1 MEKPVER
8 KVSLGGAIIGS
19 AVALFAGVLIGINW
33 HYFANFLPYLGI
45 DVIQEKDWSA
55 LNEVYSTLENNYD
68 GELDQDKLT
77 DGAKKGLVKAVGDEY
92 TTYMTAEEAKEFK
105 KDLEGDVGSG
115 IGVEIATRDGY
126 VRVIRTLPDN
136 PAREAGMLAGDIF
149 YKIDGEE
156 VYDLPSD
163 EIATKIR
170 GEEGTEVTVTV
181 VRNGEEKTFTMK
193 REKINNVSAYI
204 NYDGKTAILKIVR
217 FDNSTGDLVQK
228 LAKEAKDKG
237 CNKIILD
244 LRGNGGGYVNAAQ
257 EVLSLWL
264 DGDAIV
270 TQKSIHFSDNTTYAS
285 RGKAILKDMKTI
297 VLVDGTTASASEIT
311 AGALQDYG
319 KAKLV
324 GEKTYG
330 KGVVQTLL
338 NLSGNSLLKV
348 TTAHWYTP
356 NDNNIDGNGIK
367 PDIEVKNTYD
377 DTNHGRD
384 PQLDKAK
391 KLWYNKRTLWKS
403 PSLQQFTT
411 LWPTGLLL
419 LLII

>member
-1 MEKPVER
+1 MNKSKER
-8 KVSLGGAIIGS
+8 KVSLSSAIIGG
-19 AVALFAGVLIGINW
+19 VVTLALGILIGANW
-33 HYFANFLPYLGI
+33 HYLAGFLPYFGI
-45 DVIQEKDWSA
+45 NTTSNEDWSA
-55 LNEVYSTLENNYD
+55 LNEVYSALDNNYD
-68 GELDQDKLT
+68 GELDKNQLL
-77 DGAKKGLVKAVGDEY
+77 DGAKKGLVSAVGDEY
-92 TTYMTAEEAKEFK
+92 TTYMSAEEAQEFK
-105 KDLEGDVGSG
+105 KTLEGDVGSG

-149 YKIDGEE
+149 YKINGEE
-156 VYDLPSD
+156 IYDLSSED
-163 EIATKIR
+163 IANKIR

-181 VRNGEEKTFTMK
+181 VRDGEEKTFTMK
-193 REKINNVSAYI
+193 REKINNVSAYVT
-204 NYDGKTAILKIVR
+204 YDGNTAILKILR
-217 FDNSTGDLVQK
+217 FDNNTGALVQK
-228 LAKEAKDKG
+228 LAKEIKDKG
-237 CNKIILD
+237 SNKIILD
-244 LRGNGGGYVNAAQ
+244 LRGNGGGYVTAAQ

-270 TQKSIHFSDNTTYAS
+270 TQKSIHFEDATTYAS
-285 RGKAILKDMKTI
+285 RGKAILKDIKTI

-319 KAKLV
+319 KATLV
-324 GEKTYG
+324 GEQTYG

-338 NLSGNSLLKV
+338 DLSGGSILKV

-356 NDNNIDGNGIK
+356 HDNNIDGDGIK

-391 KLWYNKRTLWKS
+391 
-403 PSLQQFTT
+403 SL
-411 LWPTGLLL
+411 
-419 LLII
+419 